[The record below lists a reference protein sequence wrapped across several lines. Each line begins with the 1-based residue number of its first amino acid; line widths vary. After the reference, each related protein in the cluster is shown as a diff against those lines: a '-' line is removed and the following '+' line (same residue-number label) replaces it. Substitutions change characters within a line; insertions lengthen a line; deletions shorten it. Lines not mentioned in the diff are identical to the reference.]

1 MIVLVRIGA
10 DCTVLD
16 HPCDK
21 KCSVWNLSYLRW
33 AAGGFIHSPCFIYLI
48 GLIWANRIALR
59 EGWGSMEILLQGVW
73 QWTGFGPNR

>member
-1 MIVLVRIGA
+1 LRALAQTELDDPCVR
-10 DCTVLD
+10 
-16 HPCDK
+16 

-33 AAGGFIHSPCFIYLI
+33 AAGGFVHSPFLIYLI

-73 QWTGFGPNR
+73 QWTGLGPNR